1 MSGGVGGDGLMGR
14 PTGSQRVLDK
24 FLVCGDGV
32 KFWFEDIPDIVGK
45 LNNSGI
51 ALAYCFQKIESGH
64 RRALYAGL
72 LRKYRFDPD
81 KTWETIDGHAIVLPD
96 FIKFYDQATVKP
108 LKANTFDSLK
118 SAQKIRNKVTH
129 GQVVGD
135 TASWQAVLDCLK
147 YADDFNIQNQKKSG
161 FDVFGRL
168 QGVTSSSSKSVSAE
182 ITELALQ
189 GLGF

>member
-14 PTGSQRVLDK
+14 PSGSQNVLDK
-24 FLVCGDGV
+24 FLACGDGV
-32 KFWFEDIPDIVGK
+32 KFWFEDIPEIVGK

-81 KTWETIDGHAIVLPD
+81 KTWEMIDGHEIFLPD
-96 FIKFYDQATVKP
+96 FVKFYAQATLKP
-108 LKANTFDSLK
+108 LKENTFDSLK

-129 GQVVGD
+129 GQAVGD
-135 TASWQAVLDCLK
+135 VAIWQAVLDCLK

-182 ITELALQ
+182 ITELALK